1 MSESVAIASKLEALL
16 FVYGDALS
24 FKKAMSVLAV
34 SKEQLLEAR
43 ELLKNSLQER
53 SSGLAL
59 FEHDDTLQLVTRAE
73 YSGLLAEVVKAEM
86 NESLTPAGLE
96 TLAIIAYA
104 GPISRAEIDYIR
116 GVNSSYT
123 VRALSLRGL
132 IEREVD
138 SKRANVFLYR
148 PSADLLRHLG
158 VESTSDLPDYARLRQ
173 VASSISQA
181 SSDSIKTE
189 ATNVEA
195 AKDSQAAV

>member
-1 MSESVAIASKLEALL
+1 MSESAAIASKLEALL

-53 SSGLAL
+53 ASGLAL

-116 GVNSSYT
+116 GVNSQFIL
-123 VRALSLRGL
+123 RNLLIRGL
-132 IEREVD
+132 IERRD
-138 SKRANVFLYR
+138 NTKDQRSYLYA
-148 PSADLLRHLG
+148 PTIELISHLG
-158 VESTSDLPDYARLRQ
+158 VTRIEDLPDYEAVRRDIESFKVQ
-173 VASSISQA
+173 HTDGPIQNEVAQ
-181 SSDSIKTE
+181 
-189 ATNVEA
+189 N
-195 AKDSQAAV
+195 